1 MDGEQM
7 AVEYLEG
14 WVALPEA
21 AERLGMSRQGLHDK
35 VRRGKI
41 HPDDVK
47 LIEGS
52 RTLVISEEYVKGE
65 VGLRNYYE
73 ERAKAQ
79 EVASK

>member
-7 AVEYLEG
+7 EVNMLDG

-35 VRRGKI
+35 VKRGKI

-47 LIEGS
+47 LVEGS
-52 RTLVISEEYVKGE
+52 RVLVISTPYIIGELELKDYYAERKAQKGE
-65 VGLRNYYE
+65 VTG
-73 ERAKAQ
+73 
-79 EVASK
+79 